1 MLHNPLRPR
10 MNARMP
16 TWGKRKPHKKILDYA
31 KNYKKRWRKMSIRCF
46 RRRMRLLEN
55 RQVLLLRLETG
66 LRMVRRGGGCR

>member
-1 MLHNPLRPR
+1 MLNNPLRPR

-31 KNYKKRWRKMSIRCF
+31 KNCKKRWRKMSIRCF
-46 RRRMRLLEN
+46 RRRTRLSAN

-66 LRMVRRGGGCR
+66 PPTEGCVVGCR